1 MRLINYLSSGG
12 NVSSHSHVE
21 WKSALEGA
29 YGQKTFIQCVWG
41 AQKKTGESN
50 SPGPWVDVLALHVA
64 RLEIKHARKTAAFWG
79 LMEQKDL
86 WEPQKSR
93 LSRSEKYEWMGQP
106 ELSGTGLGTACGSGC
121 GRPCA
126 RLCSA
131 PRKSSEPSPATP
143 AKTHTPLVS
152 DNK

>member
-1 MRLINYLSSGG
+1 
-12 NVSSHSHVE
+12 
-21 WKSALEGA
+21 
-29 YGQKTFIQCVWG
+29 
-41 AQKKTGESN
+41 
-50 SPGPWVDVLALHVA
+50 
-64 RLEIKHARKTAAFWG
+64 
-79 LMEQKDL
+79 MEQKDL

-143 AKTHTPLVS
+143 VKTHTPLVS
-152 DNK
+152 DYVQQINHFRQHRIERIVTVSRYFNLNTELQNDKIILLSLSEKAKRVYFLYI